1 MDRLLSSPVSRPSIL
16 VARLAS
22 AFVYGLVQASV
33 LIVVFYVFGAEL
45 SGGIPSALALMF
57 ITSFLAMAVGSFL
70 IAVALRTG
78 SQEVVNSL
86 FPLMFVF
93 IFISSAFFPVDLME
107 GWYGDLARWNPLT
120 WVIDW
125 TRALTVE
132 GFSWSNL
139 SKAVGIVS
147 IISALGVSTAIR
159 QLRRRLA
166 ALA

>member
-1 MDRLLSSPVSRPSIL
+1 
-16 VARLAS
+16 
-22 AFVYGLVQASV
+22 
-33 LIVVFYVFGAEL
+33 
-45 SGGIPSALALMF
+45 
-57 ITSFLAMAVGSFL
+57 
-70 IAVALRTG
+70 
-78 SQEVVNSL
+78 
-86 FPLMFVF
+86 
-93 IFISSAFFPVDLME
+93 ME

-139 SKAVGIVS
+139 GKAVGIVS

-166 ALA
+166 AIA